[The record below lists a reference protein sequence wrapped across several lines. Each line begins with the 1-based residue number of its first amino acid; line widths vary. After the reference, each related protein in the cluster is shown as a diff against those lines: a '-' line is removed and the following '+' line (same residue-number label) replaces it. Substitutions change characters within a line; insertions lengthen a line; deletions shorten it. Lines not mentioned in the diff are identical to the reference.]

1 MALLNSIGFKQLH
14 WSLAAGLIVA
24 VALGESGAVAKPIT
38 SQHAEIRFEA
48 MQMDV
53 PVEGEFKQ
61 FSADVDFDPAK
72 PQAGKVSIVIKLASV
87 DTGSYDAD
95 NMLKS
100 KGFFDAG
107 NFPEA
112 TFVSTSI
119 APTGAGMFRASGQF
133 TLKGRSFAIVIPFA
147 VSPEGAGLSLKGS
160 VPVSRLAYNVGEGEW
175 TDTGT
180 LADQVLIKFKLYL
193 PR

>member
-1 MALLNSIGFKQLH
+1 
-14 WSLAAGLIVA
+14 
-24 VALGESGAVAKPIT
+24 
-38 SQHAEIRFEA
+38 

-61 FSADVDFDPAK
+61 VSADVDFDPAK

-87 DTGSYDAD
+87 DTGSADAD

-107 NFPEA
+107 KFPEA
-112 TFVSTSI
+112 TFISTSI
-119 APTGAGMFRASGQF
+119 ASAGANMFRASGKL
-133 TLKGRSFAIVIPFA
+133 TLKGRSLALVIPFSA
-147 VSPEGAGLSLKGS
+147 SPEGAGLSLKGS

-180 LADQVLIKFKLYL
+180 LADQVLIKFKLFL